1 MHVSLIGPA
10 VEKYQHGVLAV
21 TADGLLKK
29 SRVHFGVEV
38 QKRRNLVLKH
48 LLLTAMV
55 VTLAANLG
63 YADQSRS
70 KVTIQVDKVTPTNG
84 RQMYS
89 NYCAPCHGMDG
100 RGHGAVA
107 GALKTPPTDLTVL
120 SRQNRG
126 KYPDAHIV
134 AVLQGGAEIQGHQTA
149 EMPVWGPI
157 LGKMNKTTPEERLL
171 RICNLSRYLD
181 TIQTK

>member
-1 MHVSLIGPA
+1 
-10 VEKYQHGVLAV
+10 VLAV
-21 TADGLLKK
+21 TSQGPSYK

-38 QKRRNLVLKH
+38 QKRRNLMLKQ
-48 LLLTAMV
+48 LLLTAAV
-55 VTLAANLG
+55 ITLAANMG

-70 KVTIQVDKVTPTNG
+70 KVIIQVGKVTPTSG
-84 RQMYS
+84 KQMYA
-89 NYCAPCHGMDG
+89 NYCAPCHGVDG
-100 RGHGAVA
+100 RGHGVA
-107 GALKTPPTDLTVL
+107 AANLKTAPSDLTVL

-126 KYPDAHIV
+126 KYPDVHIV
-134 AVLQGGAEIQGHQTA
+134 AVLEDGTAIQGHRSA

>member
-1 MHVSLIGPA
+1 M
-10 VEKYQHGVLAV
+10 
-21 TADGLLKK
+21 LK
-29 SRVHFGVEV
+29 
-38 QKRRNLVLKH
+38 Q
-48 LLLTAMV
+48 LLLTAAV
-55 VTLAANLG
+55 ITLAANLG

-70 KVTIQVDKVTPTNG
+70 KVTIQVGRVTPTSG
-84 RQMYS
+84 KQMYAS
-89 NYCAPCHGMDG
+89 YCAPCHGVDG

-107 GALKTPPTDLTVL
+107 ANLKTAPSDLTML
-120 SRQNRG
+120 SRQNQG
-126 KYPDAHIV
+126 KYPDVHIM
-134 AVLQGGAEIQGHQTA
+134 AVLQDGTAIQGRRSA